1 MARRPVSK
9 ELWRQ
14 LQPLIPA
21 FVPSAKGGARKL
33 AVSDE
38 AALNGIL
45 FVLQTGIPW
54 EDLPQSLGYGS
65 GMTCWRRLRD
75 WNAAGV
81 WEQLHQ
87 AMLTRLREHDQIDW
101 SRASIDG
108 SSVPKPPGGQE
119 TGPNPTDRG
128 KLGSKRHIV
137 VDARGIPL
145 VILVSGANR
154 HDSKMFERCVDAIPA
169 ISGLGGR
176 PRKRPSK
183 LHADKGYDYKRCR
196 AHLRQRGIASRIARR
211 GVESSERQGKHRWVV
226 ERTHGWF
233 AGFGKLRIRF
243 ERRLDIHE
251 ALLKLAA
258 AIICAR
264 FVDRWC

>member
-1 MARRPVSK
+1 MLAALMARRPVSK

-101 SRASIDG
+101 SRGSIDG
-108 SSVPKPPGGQE
+108 SSVP
-119 TGPNPTDRG
+119 GPRG
-128 KLGSKRHIV
+128 ARKRAQTPRTEASSGPHIV

-154 HDSKMFERCVDAIPA
+154 HDPKMFERCVDAIPA
-169 ISGLGGR
+169 IAGLSGR
-176 PRKRPSK
+176 PRRRPAK
-183 LHADKGYDYKRCR
+183 LHADKGYDFKRC
-196 AHLRQRGIASRIARR
+196 
-211 GVESSERQGKHRWVV
+211 
-226 ERTHGWF
+226 
-233 AGFGKLRIRF
+233 
-243 ERRLDIHE
+243 
-251 ALLKLAA
+251 
-258 AIICAR
+258 
-264 FVDRWC
+264 